1 MKRRP
6 EILAPCGNMS
16 SLKAAIAAGT
26 DACYLAGNSFG
37 ARAYANNFSSEELL
51 EAIDLAHLHNVKIYL
66 TCNTLIKNSEMTG
79 VYEMLYPLYEAG
91 LDAVLV
97 QDYGVMR
104 MIREYFP
111 GLPIHTSTQMNILT
125 PEGARLAAE
134 RGASR
139 VVAAREM
146 NIRELARIKEETDIE
161 LEVFVHGAM
170 CLCYSGRCL
179 MSSMLGG
186 RSGNRGRC
194 AQPCRQRYNGEY
206 LLSMRDFCSLRL
218 VPELIDIGVDSLK
231 IEGRMKNEYYTAATV
246 EAYRTIVDAYMDGTL
261 TDSLI
266 ERYENR
272 LLDIFNRGGFST
284 GYLNRTRDEEKWDE
298 VLIDS
303 SMPGRRGV
311 KVGTVSKVS
320 DGKVHFKA
328 LKDIGSGD
336 ELLIDASEQISIT
349 SGIDINRGELVSLKA
364 PQTRII
370 TKGCGIYRTRSKSLI
385 ADIEALINGGR
396 KIPVTGNVRVIK
408 GEDLSITLSSGDT
421 AATVKGG
428 VVEDASNR
436 PIDESTIT
444 NKVSQLGNTAFVM
457 DSLKVETDNA
467 SFVRIGELSELR
479 RKAVSELEKIVA
491 ESYRRKY
498 PLDREETLCKL
509 SEEMI
514 MTDSKSNHKYEDA
527 SRSTNSLASDEKRYY
542 IFSYPYQ
549 AEVLLDEIASRD
561 VDLSEDQF
569 IVIDMGLGG
578 YDRDSILGLLKKID
592 KIKNGVPS
600 IKVILGLPY
609 INKGDYLVYDY
620 DDIIHRMDGLY
631 VRNIDDLAEIRN
643 LYKDKYILL
652 SSSLYAYNNMA
663 VQELIDIL
671 GEDARIIFERSLELC
686 KRDVDGINYRTEE
699 FSQFYGKLPLMVTS
713 GLRDTVGKLR
723 DDKGYF
729 FESINC
735 EALCYNVVLG
745 DRPLSLHDYEVT
757 RMYYF
762 TNETVNQVRDVL
774 SGAPKFIKDRKY
786 TRGHFE
792 KGI

>member
-1 MKRRP
+1 
-6 EILAPCGNMS
+6 
-16 SLKAAIAAGT
+16 
-26 DACYLAGNSFG
+26 
-37 ARAYANNFSSEELL
+37 
-51 EAIDLAHLHNVKIYL
+51 
-66 TCNTLIKNSEMTG
+66 
-79 VYEMLYPLYEAG
+79 
-91 LDAVLV
+91 
-97 QDYGVMR
+97 
-104 MIREYFP
+104 
-111 GLPIHTSTQMNILT
+111 
-125 PEGARLAAE
+125 
-134 RGASR
+134 
-139 VVAAREM
+139 
-146 NIRELARIKEETDIE
+146 
-161 LEVFVHGAM
+161 
-170 CLCYSGRCL
+170 

-194 AQPCRQRYNGEY
+194 AQPCRQRYNGKY
-206 LLSMRDFCSLRL
+206 LLSMRDLCSLRL
-218 VPELIDIGVDSLK
+218 VPELVDIGVDSLK

-349 SGIDINRGELVSLKA
+349 SGIDIDRGELVSLKA

-385 ADIEALINGGR
+385 ADIESLINSGS

-408 GEDLSITLSSGDT
+408 GEELSITLTKGEAS
-421 AATVKGG
+421 ATVKGG
-428 VVEDASNR
+428 VVDAASNR

-479 RKAVSELEKIVA
+479 RQAVSELEKLV
-491 ESYRRKY
+491 
-498 PLDREETLCKL
+498 
-509 SEEMI
+509 EEMI
-514 MTDSKSNHKYEDA
+514 MTDSKSNHKGEDA
-527 SRSTNSLASDEKRYY
+527 SGSTNRLASDEKRYY

-549 AEVLLDEIASRD
+549 AEVLLDEISSRD
-561 VDLSEDQF
+561 VVLSEDQF

-592 KIKNGVPS
+592 KIRNGVPS

-643 LYKDKYILL
+643 IYTDKYILL

-686 KRDVDGINYRTEE
+686 KRDVEGINYRKEN

-774 SGAPKFIKDRKY
+774 SSAPKFIKDRKY

>member
-37 ARAYANNFSSEELL
+37 ARAYANNFSSDELL

-66 TCNTLIKNSEMTG
+66 TCNTLIKSSEMTG
-79 VYEMLYPLYEAG
+79 VYDMLFPLYEAG

-104 MIREYFP
+104 MIRQYFP
-111 GLPIHTSTQMNILT
+111 ELPIHTSTQMNILT

-146 NIRELARIKEETDIE
+146 NLRELARIKEEADIE

-194 AQPCRQRYNGEY
+194 AQPCRQRYNGKY
-206 LLSMRDFCSLRL
+206 LLSMRDLCSLRL
-218 VPELIDIGVDSLK
+218 VPELVDIGVDSLK

-246 EAYRTIVDAYMDGTL
+246 EAYRVIVDAYMDGSL
-261 TDSLI
+261 NDSLI
-266 ERYENR
+266 EKYENR

-284 GYLNRTRDEEKWDE
+284 GYLNRNRDADKWDE

-328 LKDIGSGD
+328 LKDVGSGD

-349 SGIDINRGELVSLKA
+349 SGIDIKQGESVSLKA
-364 PQTRII
+364 PQTRLI
-370 TKGCGIYRTRSKSLI
+370 TKGCGIYRTRSRSLI
-385 ADIEALINGGR
+385 ADIDVLINSGR

-408 GEDLSITLSSGDT
+408 GEELSITLASGNNSI
-421 AATVKGG
+421 TVTGG
-428 VVEDASNR
+428 VVEAASNR
-436 PIDESTIT
+436 PIDRDTII
-444 NKVSQLGNTAFVM
+444 NKISQLGNTAFVM
-457 DSLKVETDNA
+457 KSLDVQTDDV

-479 RKAVSELEKIVA
+479 RQAVAKLEEAITA
-491 ESYRRKY
+491 GFRRKY
-498 PLDREETLCKL
+498 PLDKDASLTKL
-509 SEEMI
+509 SEEMTPI
-514 MTDSKSNHKYEDA
+514 DKSGLFD
-527 SRSTNSLASDEKRYY
+527 TVGKRYY

-549 AEVLLDEIASRD
+549 AEAFLEEVHSRSVIISDDTFIILD
-561 VDLSEDQF
+561 L
-569 IVIDMGLGG
+569 GLGG
-578 YDRDSILGLLKKID
+578 YSNDAIMGLLRKIEN
-592 KIKNGVPS
+592 IRIGVPG
-600 IKVILGLPY
+600 IKAILGLPY
-609 INKGDYLVYDY
+609 INKGDYQVCDY
-620 DDIIHRMDGLY
+620 NDIIRRMDGLY
-631 VRNIDDLAEIRN
+631 VRNIDDLAEVRN
-643 LYKDKYILL
+643 LYMDKYLL
-652 SSSLYAYNNMA
+652 LASSLYAYNNMA
-663 VQELIDIL
+663 VKELLDIL
-671 GEDARIIFERSLELC
+671 GEDSKVIFEKSLELS
-686 KRDVDGINYRTEE
+686 KREVDGIDYIKED
-699 FSQFYGKLPLMVTS
+699 FSQYYGKLTLMVTS
-713 GLRDTVGKLR
+713 GLRDTVGRLT
-723 DDKGYF
+723 DDKGYSF
-729 FESINC
+729 KSIKC
-735 EALCYNVVLG
+735 EGLCYNVILG

-762 TNETVNQVRDVL
+762 TDETVKQVKDVL
-774 SGAPKFIKDRKY
+774 SDDPKYIRDRKY

>member
-37 ARAYANNFSSEELL
+37 ARAYANNFSSDELL

-66 TCNTLIKNSEMTG
+66 TCNTLIKSSEMTG
-79 VYEMLYPLYEAG
+79 VYDMLFPLYEAG

-104 MIREYFP
+104 MIRQYFP
-111 GLPIHTSTQMNILT
+111 KLPIHTSTQMNILT

-146 NIRELARIKEETDIE
+146 NLRELARIKEEADIE

-186 RSGNRGRC
+186 RSGNRGR
-194 AQPCRQRYNGEY
+194 
-206 LLSMRDFCSLRL
+206 
-218 VPELIDIGVDSLK
+218 
-231 IEGRMKNEYYTAATV
+231 MKNEYYTAATV
-246 EAYRTIVDAYMDGTL
+246 EAYRVIVDAYMDGSL
-261 TDSLI
+261 NDSLI
-266 ERYENR
+266 EKYENR

-284 GYLNRTRDEEKWDE
+284 GYLNRDRDADKWDE

-328 LKDIGSGD
+328 LKDVGSGD

-349 SGIDINRGELVSLKA
+349 SGIDIKQGEPVSLKA
-364 PQTRII
+364 PQTRLI
-370 TKGCGIYRTRSKSLI
+370 TKGCGIYRTRSRSLI
-385 ADIEALINGGR
+385 ADIDVLINSGR

-408 GEDLSITLSSGDT
+408 GEELSITLASGNNSI
-421 AATVKGG
+421 TVTGG
-428 VVEDASNR
+428 LVEAASNR
-436 PIDESTIT
+436 PIDRDTII

-457 DSLKVETDNA
+457 ESLDVQTDDA

-479 RKAVSELEKIVA
+479 RQAVAKLEEAITA
-491 ESYRRKY
+491 GFRRKY
-498 PLDREETLCKL
+498 PLDKDASLTKL
-509 SEEMI
+509 SEEMTPI
-514 MTDSKSNHKYEDA
+514 DKSGLFDTA
-527 SRSTNSLASDEKRYY
+527 GKRYY

-549 AEVLLDEIASRD
+549 AEAFLEEVHSRSVIISD
-561 VDLSEDQF
+561 DTF
-569 IVIDMGLGG
+569 IVLDLGLGG
-578 YDRDSILGLLKKID
+578 YSNDAIMGLLRKIEN
-592 KIKNGVPS
+592 IRIGVPG
-600 IKVILGLPY
+600 IKAILGLPY
-609 INKGDYLVYDY
+609 INKGDYQVCDY
-620 DDIIHRMDGLY
+620 NDIIRRMDGLY
-631 VRNIDDLAEIRN
+631 VRNIDDLAEVRN
-643 LYKDKYILL
+643 LYMDKYLL
-652 SSSLYAYNNMA
+652 LASSLYAYNNMA
-663 VQELIDIL
+663 VKELLDIL
-671 GEDARIIFERSLELC
+671 GEDSKVIFEKSLELS
-686 KRDVDGINYRTEE
+686 KREVDGIDYIKED
-699 FSQFYGKLPLMVTS
+699 FSQYYGKLTLMVTS
-713 GLRDTVGKLR
+713 GLRDTVGRLT
-723 DDKGYF
+723 DDKGYSF
-729 FESINC
+729 KSIKC
-735 EALCYNVVLG
+735 EGLCYNVILG

-762 TNETVNQVRDVL
+762 TDETVKQVKDVL
-774 SGAPKFIKDRKY
+774 SDDPKYIRDRKY